1 MVLFSP
7 IAKAL
12 KTKLQVHHFV
22 RNLELP
28 DPSKANFALRSEEVA
43 EGVVYQLAGETLG
56 KVGESS
62 NIPMKRIQEEEFN
75 DD

>member
-1 MVLFSP
+1 M
-7 IAKAL
+7 
-12 KTKLQVHHFV
+12 QVDDCF

-62 NIPMKRIQEEEFN
+62 NMPMKQIQEEELNKN
-75 DD
+75 D

>member
-1 MVLFSP
+1 LVLFSP
-7 IAKAL
+7 IARAN
-12 KTKLQVHHFV
+12 LQVDGCF

-56 KVGESS
+56 KVGETS